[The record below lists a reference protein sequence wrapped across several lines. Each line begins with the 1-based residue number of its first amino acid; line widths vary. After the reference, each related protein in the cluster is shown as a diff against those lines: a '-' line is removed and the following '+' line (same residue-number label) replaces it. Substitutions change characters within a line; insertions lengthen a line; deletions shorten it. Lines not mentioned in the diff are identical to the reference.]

1 MEVAGSSRPASGS
14 EHLISHAYERL
25 AARRRM
31 HGEQVGVAT
40 IATGWLQDDPS
51 RHTVLQVLEQ
61 PGFLAA
67 IRADPL
73 ERDAFLAAIRQAP
86 SVKPGYHTVLSEP
99 AAIDRLTGHIADD
112 PLWQDLLA

>member
-1 MEVAGSSRPASGS
+1 
-14 EHLISHAYERL
+14 
-25 AARRRM
+25 M

-51 RHTVLQVLEQ
+51 RDTVLQVLEQ
-61 PGFLAA
+61 TGFLAS

-73 ERDAFLAAIRQAP
+73 DRAAFLAAIREAP

-99 AAIDRLTGHIADD
+99 EAIDKLTHHIADD
-112 PLWQDLLA
+112 PLWKDLLA